1 MSPAYR
7 LISELFLYP
16 DLREEA
22 LIETEMARLEEAP
35 AELRVPLKAFLAA
48 PGAVSVEEYVATL
61 ELAPLAP
68 LYLGAY
74 LYEEPTSCR
83 GAGMSGRNGYMLELA
98 GMSGRNGYM
107 LELAN
112 IYRHFGVE
120 MAGGEMADF
129 VPVVVEFLGIS
140 LERGERDR
148 IGLRRYLVETLLING
163 IESLLS
169 ALRKCESPYAHLV
182 EALRVVLAEDIARM
196 AGGPKWQP
204 PAADDRPPVPAA
216 VCGSTVPAR
225 ATREYGVEL

>member
-1 MSPAYR
+1 MDGIQLKSAYR

-16 DLREEA
+16 EERNTDQ
-22 LIETEMARLEEAP
+22 IESEMAWLAEAS
-35 AELRVPLKAFLAA
+35 AELRAPLENFLAA
-48 PGAVSVEEYVATL
+48 PAAMSSEEYVATL

-74 LYEEPTSCR
+74 LYEEPQTCR
-83 GAGMSGRNGYMLELA
+83 GAGT
-98 GMSGRNGYM
+98 SGRNGYM

-129 VPVVVEFLGIS
+129 VPVIVEFLAIS
-140 LERGERDR
+140 LEREKEDR

-182 EALRVVLAEDIARM
+182 EALRVALAEDIAQM
-196 AGGPKWQP
+196 ADGPKWQQ
-204 PAADDRPPVPAA
+204 PADSNRPQAPAA
-216 VCGSTVPAR
+216 VHGVTAPVPSTPEA
-225 ATREYGVEL
+225 GVEI

>member
-1 MSPAYR
+1 MDGTQLAHAYR

-16 DLREEA
+16 EERDGARIKA
-22 LIETEMARLEEAP
+22 LMASLVEAP
-35 AELRVPLKAFLAA
+35 PALRQPLEAFLAA
-48 PGAVSVEEYVATL
+48 PGAVNPEEYVSTL

-68 LYLGAY
+68 LYLGSY
-74 LYEEPTSCR
+74 LFEEPKSCR
-83 GAGMSGRNGYMLELA
+83 GA

-120 MAGGEMADF
+120 MAGSEMADF
-129 VPVVVEFLGIS
+129 MPVIVDFLGIS
-140 LERGERDR
+140 VERGDRDR

-169 ALRKCESPYAHLV
+169 ALQKCESPYGHVV
-182 EALRVVLAEDIARM
+182 EALRAALTDDIAHM

-204 PAADDRPPVPAA
+204 PAGQQAPVPAA
-216 VCGSTVPAR
+216 IDGLTAHVR
-225 ATREYGVEL
+225 ATGEMG